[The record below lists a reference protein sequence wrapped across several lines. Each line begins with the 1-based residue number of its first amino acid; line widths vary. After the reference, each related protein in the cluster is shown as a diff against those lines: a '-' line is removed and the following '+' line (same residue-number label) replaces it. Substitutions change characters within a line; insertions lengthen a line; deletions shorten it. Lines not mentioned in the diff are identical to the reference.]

1 MLMSGSIV
9 FAAEKKDEIYMDFS
23 ENGGSNMLK
32 LNPADKFTYDVREG
46 RRCAVISVGGDS
58 TMELGFDI
66 SDDKIYDP
74 KEKSVEI
81 TVEYYD
87 EGTGYFT
94 ISYDSTNGTAIAEPV
109 ILENTKKWMS
119 HTFRLY
125 DAAMK
130 NRYSGGCDFAV
141 DINAGKYGTMRL
153 PLLLG
158 SVRAEKKKQR
168 GAEVSVTSKRAGNIF
183 VNGEDIDLDVKFT
196 SCLYK
201 KEEYTVS
208 YTVKNRLT
216 DDVVWTGEDSFE
228 LGAEK
233 SVTRKVKYTPEQ
245 FGLFVL
251 KTEVTSKNGTYS
263 SIEES
268 KFSYSMFNSDMPL
281 NEEYGTCVHF
291 TERDSAA
298 VVPLMAMTG
307 MKYAR
312 DGCDW
317 DRYETSK
324 GVFKFLPAWDR
335 YVGDIKKSNLSPLM
349 VLAGTNMLYQKRHS
363 LPETPEELEAYG
375 RYVYN
380 IVSALGDR
388 CNMYEVWN
396 EPNLKSFSDDT
407 SPEAYV
413 PVLKVAYANVK
424 KANPN
429 AIVMGCATAGI
440 DNEYFERVFEMGGAD
455 YMDILSYHYYFLDHK
470 VMDDFVSLYDR
481 LKKVDDLVEK
491 YKPSLKMVITE
502 YGWATNTNPT
512 TRKLKS
518 DNYLKT
524 MAIYKKLPRLI
535 QTYWY
540 EFQDSGTDFI
550 FRERN
555 FGYVNYWE
563 NKDPYAAEQV
573 YCSTAAYN
581 SIINSSK
588 LSDMYENGN
597 TYVYKYGKNFRGNNS
612 MMMWEENGAS
622 EISVKLGCKE
632 LTLYD
637 DFGNG
642 RTIYSDD
649 GVFTFILGDTP
660 IMAEGDMTEF
670 EVCGS
675 PLKLETEFNVPSGEE
690 TEFNPNL
697 PDGYTIEYTPN
708 EDINVIGSEGN
719 TLKFSFSGENGK
731 ESRIHTEIKKDG
743 KLYTAGDIIVKITA
757 SADAE
762 IAYLP
767 YLSSV
772 SKAVIA
778 VTVKNNRRDRA
789 ISGSVTMTE
798 PKKITAKLPS
808 VPFDNIEPQTSKKF
822 YMYLPEF
829 GGSGCFDF
837 KAEIRINGIE
847 PFTVKCKNDNSFA
860 KRCTAPP
867 KIDGVIEKDEYDDE
881 YSLNTVTENVVNLFD
896 NANQG
901 EEDLLGKFYVTYDDK
916 KIYIAA
922 KITDDVHYQF
932 EEPGMMWRGDGI
944 QIGLADKTTSPHLK
958 MEIGLSLKGTKI
970 QTTGYTSE
978 EFPME
983 AAIKRSGSQ
992 TIYEIALPWE
1002 GVFGKG
1008 WSIEGRTSIGFS
1020 ALVNDNDGPDERSNQ
1035 AGRKGWIE
1043 YGSGIGRAKDTNQ
1056 YVDLQLKD

>member
-1 MLMSGSIV
+1 MSGGGASAI
-9 FAAEKKDEIYMDFS
+9 AADDSGGIYMDFS
-23 ENGGSNMLK
+23 ENGVSSKLR
-32 LNPADKFTYDVREG
+32 LNPADKFSYTVREG
-46 RRCAVISVGGDS
+46 RRCAVISADGDS
-58 TMELGFDI
+58 TRELGFDI
-66 SDDKIYDP
+66 SDDKICDP
-74 KEKSVEI
+74 PEKSVEI

-94 ISYDSTNGTAIAEPV
+94 ISYDGVGGTAIAEPV
-109 ILENTKKWMS
+109 LLENTKKWMT

-125 DAAMK
+125 DAVMK
-130 NRYSGGCDFAV
+130 NRYSGGCDFSV
-141 DINAGKYGTMRL
+141 SINAGKYGAGRM
-153 PLLLG
+153 PLLLR
-158 SVRAEKKKQR
+158 SVRAEKQKQR
-168 GAEVSVTSKRAGNIF
+168 GAEVNVTSKRAGNVF
-183 VNGEDIDLDVKFT
+183 VNGEDIELDVKFT
-196 SCLYK
+196 SCIYK
-201 KEEYTVS
+201 KENYTVS
-208 YTVKNRLT
+208 YTVRNKLT
-216 DDVVWTGEDSFE
+216 GDVVWTGEDSFE

-233 SVTRKVKYTPEQ
+233 SITRKVKYMPEQ
-245 FGLFVL
+245 FGLYVL
-251 KTEVTSKNGTYS
+251 ETKTVSDDGMYS

-268 KFSYSMFNSDMPL
+268 RFSYSMFNSDMPL
-281 NEEYGTCVHF
+281 NDQYGTCVHF
-291 TERDSAA
+291 SGRDSAA
-298 VVPLMAMTG
+298 VSPLIAMTG
-307 MKYAR
+307 MKNVR
-312 DGCDW
+312 DDCLWNDYEKSKGIFKFPSEW
-317 DRYETSK
+317 DR
-324 GVFKFLPAWDR
+324 FI
-335 YVGDIKKSNLSPLM
+335 GDIKKSDLTPFI
-349 VLAGTNMLYQKRHS
+349 VLQGSNMIYQKRHT
-363 LPETPEELEAYG
+363 LPETPEELEAFG
-375 RYVYN
+375 RYVFN
-380 IVSALGDR
+380 TVKQLGDR

-396 EPNLKSFSDDT
+396 EPNLKTFSDDT
-407 SPEAYV
+407 TPEAYV
-413 PVLKVAYANVK
+413 PVLKVAYENVK

-429 AIVMGCATAGI
+429 AVVMGCATAGI
-440 DNEYFERVFEMGGAD
+440 DHDYFERVFELGGAD
-455 YMDILSYHYYFLDHK
+455 YMDVLSYHYYFLDHK

-502 YGWATNTNPT
+502 YGWATNTYPT

-540 EFQDSGTDFI
+540 EFQDSGSDYV

-563 NKDPYAAEQV
+563 NKDPYAAEQI

-588 LSDMYENGN
+588 LSDAYENGN

-612 MMMWEENGAS
+612 MMMWEENGAA
-622 EISVKLGCKE
+622 EVSVKLGCKE

-642 RTIYSDD
+642 RTLYSDD

-660 IMAEGDMTEF
+660 IMAEGNMTEF
-670 EVCGS
+670 EVCKS
-675 PLKLETEFNVPSGEE
+675 PIKLETEFDVPSGEV

-697 PDGYTIEYTPN
+697 PEGYTIEYTPS
-708 EDINVIGSEGN
+708 EDITVIGQEKN
-719 TLKFSFSGENGK
+719 TLKFSFSGETGK
-731 ESRIHTEIKKDG
+731 ESRIHTEIKKNG
-743 KLYTAGDIIVKITA
+743 KLYTAGDITVRITA
-757 SADAE
+757 SAEAE

-808 VPFDNIEPQTSKKF
+808 VPFSDIEPQTGKKF

-829 GGSGCFDF
+829 DGSGCFDF
-837 KAEIRINGIE
+837 KAEIKIDGIE
-847 PFTVKCKNDNSFA
+847 PFTVKCRNDNSFA
-860 KRCTAPP
+860 KRCTVVP
-867 KIDGVIEKDEYDDE
+867 KIDGVIERDEYYKE
-881 YSLNTVTENVVNLFD
+881 YALNTVDENVVNLFD
-896 NANQG
+896 NAIKG
-901 EEDLLGKFYVTYDDK
+901 ENDLSGRFYVTYDDK
-916 KIYIAA
+916 KVYIAA
-922 KITDDVHYQF
+922 EITDDVHYQF

-944 QIGLADKTTSPHLK
+944 QIGLADKTTSPHLSK
-958 MEIGLSLKGTKI
+958 EIGLSLRGSAV
-970 QTTGYTSE
+970 QTTGYSNE

-983 AAIKRSGSQ
+983 TAIKRSGTK
-992 TIYEIALPWE
+992 TIYEIALPWK

-1008 WSIEGRTSIGFS
+1008 WSIEGRKSIGFS
-1020 ALVNDNDGPDERSNQ
+1020 VLANDNDGPDERSNQ

-1043 YGSGIGRAKDTNQ
+1043 YGSGIGRSKDTNQ